1 MGNLKLKIL
10 LYILSLWLLFF
21 SLFIMSWDVDF
32 LSKVYS
38 HVLGDEYFSFSLYE
52 KLKTRNYVF
61 LLSLFFMFVGFL
73 GFGYFYFKTSSGWS
87 ATVIVEDVSNENHEH
102 LEFLT
107 TYVMPLVF
115 TDVNSKRTAFNLL
128 VMIIAIGAIYIR
140 TNKFYSNPSLAILGF
155 KIYKAKIKKQGDK
168 KYIMICK
175 GKISDGAHLKYIN
188 LDDSTLLVK
197 A

>member
-21 SLFIMSWDVDF
+21 SLFIMSWDSDF
-32 LSKVYS
+32 LSKACSYIF
-38 HVLGDEYFSFSLYE
+38 GEKDFSFSLYE
-52 KLKTRNYVF
+52 KLKTRNFVF
-61 LLSLFFMFVGFL
+61 LLSLLFMFIGFL
-73 GFGYFYFKTSSGWS
+73 GFGYFYFKTSAGWS
-87 ATVIVEDVSNENHEH
+87 ATVIAEDVSNENHEH

-115 TDVNSKRTAFNLL
+115 TDVNSKRTALNLL

-155 KIYKAKIKKQGDK
+155 KIYKAKIKNQGDK
-168 KYIMICK
+168 RYIMICR
-175 GKISDGAHLKYIN
+175 GVIEDGTYFKYIN

>member
-1 MGNLKLKIL
+1 M
-10 LYILSLWLLFF
+10 
-21 SLFIMSWDVDF
+21 FI
-32 LSKVYS
+32 
-38 HVLGDEYFSFSLYE
+38 
-52 KLKTRNYVF
+52 
-61 LLSLFFMFVGFL
+61 GFL
-73 GFGYFYFKTSSGWS
+73 GFGYFYFKTSAGWS
-87 ATVIVEDVSNENHEH
+87 ATVIADDVSNENHEH

-115 TDVNSKRTAFNLL
+115 TDVNSKRTALNLL

-155 KIYKAKIKKQGDK
+155 KIYKAKIKNQGDK
-168 KYIMICK
+168 KYIVICR
-175 GKISDGAHLKYIN
+175 GVISDGTYFKYIK

>member
-1 MGNLKLKIL
+1 MENLKLKIL

-21 SLFIMSWDVDF
+21 SLFIMSWDFTF
-32 LSKVYS
+32 LAKTYS
-38 HVLGDEYFSFSLYE
+38 HILGTEKLSLSVYKE
-52 KLKTRNYVF
+52 LKTRNYVF
-61 LLSLFFMFVGFL
+61 VLSLLLMLIGFL

-87 ATVIVEDVSNENHEH
+87 ATVIAQDVSNENHEH

-155 KIYKAKIKKQGDK
+155 KIYKAKLKNQGDK
-168 KYIMICK
+168 QYIMICK
-175 GKISDGAHLKYIN
+175 GKVSDGTAIRYIN

-197 A
+197 V